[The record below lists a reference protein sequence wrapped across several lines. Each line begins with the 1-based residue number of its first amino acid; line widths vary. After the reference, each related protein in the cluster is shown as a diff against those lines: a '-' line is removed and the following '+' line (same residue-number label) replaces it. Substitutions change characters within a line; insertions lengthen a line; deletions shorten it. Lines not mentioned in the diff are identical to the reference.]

1 MKINKINLFKIIFYI
16 NNNMDKINKSIEDLK
31 LTLKEFK
38 GELKQN
44 KKRPK
49 KDYYYK
55 DKIYNYIIEI
65 INDDNIKAF
74 CMILEDF
81 KNIKLN
87 SKKQI
92 NEIIEIPSRNPMKK
106 I

>member
-1 MKINKINLFKIIFYI
+1 
-16 NNNMDKINKSIEDLK
+16 MDKITKSIEDLK

-92 NEIIEIPSRNPMKK
+92 NEIIEIPSRNPIVK
-106 I
+106 IEENIIIYI